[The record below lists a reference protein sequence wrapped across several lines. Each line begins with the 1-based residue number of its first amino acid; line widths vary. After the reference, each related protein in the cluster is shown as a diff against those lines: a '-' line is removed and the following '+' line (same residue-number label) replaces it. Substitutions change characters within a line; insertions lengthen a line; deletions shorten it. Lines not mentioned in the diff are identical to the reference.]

1 MILHL
6 LKFFENNFDT
16 KKIANMKTAKSV
28 ILIGIFSVICFT
40 ASKDVYSQDNK
51 NIILIVG
58 DGMSVAQ
65 WHAGLIANKGQLNL
79 NKFKNVGFLLT
90 HTTNSLNGGAPDHG
104 TALAT
109 GIKSYNGAV
118 SVDVDTLPIRSIIE
132 YSEEKG
138 ISTGIVSANTL
149 LEGGVAPFVAHEA
162 NRMQMEN
169 IAASYLS
176 HNLDVFIGAGLQSFI
191 NRKDGRNL
199 VTELRDKGYQVV
211 FSMDSI
217 RDIRTGKLAGF
228 TSIQNNPGIKDG
240 RGSMFPDALETAVNI
255 LDNNKK
261 GFFLFVADVFVDRAS
276 HSENAELVA
285 LETVDLD
292 RAIGTAIE
300 FAERNRNTV
309 VIVTG
314 GPEASGMALTTGN
327 FQDGTFEAKWAVPG
341 MIHTG
346 TMVPVFA
353 YGPGSEIFGG
363 IQDNT
368 DLFNKMMNLLGLTK

>member
-1 MILHL
+1 
-6 LKFFENNFDT
+6 
-16 KKIANMKTAKSV
+16 MKTAKGL
-28 ILIGIFSVICFT
+28 ILIGIFSVIFFST
-40 ASKDVYSQDNK
+40 SIDVYSQK
-51 NIILIVG
+51 NRNVILIVG
-58 DGMSVAQ
+58 DGMGVAQ

-90 HTTNSLNGGAPDHG
+90 HSTNSLNGAAPDHG

-118 SVDVDTLPIRSIIE
+118 SVDVDTLPIKSIIE

-169 IAASYLS
+169 IAASYLT
-176 HNLDVFIGAGLQSFI
+176 HNLDVFIGAGLRSFI

-199 VTELRDKGYQVV
+199 VTELRDKDYQVV

-217 RDIRTGKLAGF
+217 RNISNGKLAGF
-228 TSIQNNPGIKDG
+228 TADQNNPGIKDG
-240 RGSMFPDALETAVNI
+240 RGSMFPDALETALNI

-276 HSENAELVA
+276 HSENVELVA

-292 RAIGTAIE
+292 KAIGKALE
-300 FAERNRNTV
+300 FAEKNSNTV
-309 VIVTG
+309 VIVAG

-327 FQDGTFEAKWAVPG
+327 FQNGTFNAKWAVPG

-346 TMVPVFA
+346 TMVPFFA
-353 YGPGSEIFGG
+353 YGPGSENFSG

-368 DLFNKMMNLLGLTK
+368 YLFYEIMKLLGLKEK